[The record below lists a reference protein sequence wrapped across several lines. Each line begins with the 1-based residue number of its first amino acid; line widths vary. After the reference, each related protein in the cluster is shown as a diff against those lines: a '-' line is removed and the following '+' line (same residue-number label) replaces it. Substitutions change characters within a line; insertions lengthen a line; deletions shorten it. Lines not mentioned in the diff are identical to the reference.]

1 MSLLFHPT
9 SVYFCILFCELGM
22 YNQFRSI
29 SLSYQCAPL
38 DIREK
43 ITLNEDEAKSL
54 MLRFKDFFALNDLM
68 VVSTCNRTEVYYSAE
83 NNVND
88 EIIRLLLIEKGL
100 PQTEEVVQYFTKH
113 DNSMDAARHLFEVAT
128 GLHSQVIG
136 DMQIPNQ
143 IKRSYQWSADLN
155 MAGPYLHR
163 LMHSIFFAN
172 KKVAQETSFRDG
184 AASVSYAAVELVEHL
199 MMDPKILVIGLGEIG
214 TDVCKNLADK
224 GIENITLIN
233 RTRSKSEELALEH
246 GFAVASLEDIEQ
258 EVAKADVIISSIS
271 LPEPYFTK
279 DRVSQL
285 TDGLTFKYFID
296 LSVPRSVDPSVE
308 EIPGVMVYNVDAIQM
323 RADEALQRRIEA
335 IPDVQAI
342 ITNTLEDFNDWSK
355 EMVVSPTI
363 QKLKNALEQI
373 RQEEMSRHMKSLS
386 QEEAAKMDKIT
397 SGIMQKVLKLPVL
410 QLKAACKRGEAET
423 LIDVL
428 NDLFNLEKQ
437 PEPTQNEQALFT
449 IK

>member
-1 MSLLFHPT
+1 
-9 SVYFCILFCELGM
+9 M
-22 YNQFRSI
+22 YNQFRSV

-43 ITLNEDEAKSL
+43 ITLNEDEAKAL
-54 MLRFKDFFALNDLM
+54 MLRFKDFFAMTDLM
-68 VVSTCNRTEVYYSAE
+68 MVSTCNRTEVYYSAE
-83 NNVND
+83 NNIND
-88 EIIRLLLIEKGL
+88 EIIRLLLIEKGI
-100 PQTEEVVQYFTKH
+100 PQNEETIQYFTKL
-113 DNSMDAARHLFEVAT
+113 DNSIDAARHLFEVAT
-128 GLHSQVIG
+128 GLHSQVVG

-143 IKRSYQWSADLN
+143 IKKSYQWSADLN
-155 MAGPYLHR
+155 LAGPYLHR

-199 MMDPKILVIGLGEIG
+199 VLNPKILVVGLGEIG

-224 GIENITLIN
+224 GCEDITLIN
-233 RTRSKSEELALEH
+233 RTRSKSEDLAKEF
-246 GFAVASLEDIEQ
+246 GFNVADIENL
-258 EVAKADVIISSIS
+258 ETEISRADVIISSVS

-279 DRVSQL
+279 ERVSQL

-308 EIPGVMVYNVDAIQM
+308 EIPGVMVYNIDAIQL
-323 RADEALQRRIEA
+323 RADEALTRRLQA

-342 ITNTLEDFNDWSK
+342 ITNTLEEFNDWSK

-363 QKLKNALEQI
+363 QKLKNTLEQI
-373 RQEEMSRHMKSLS
+373 RQEEMARYMKSLT
-386 QEEAAKMDKIT
+386 QEEASKVDRIT

-437 PEPTQNEQALFT
+437 ADSSENDHSVFH